1 MRIVY
6 IIAPVVAIILMLTMI
21 LFVTNIETPHSIHC
35 SDCPSEKCL
44 CIQDNGGEWMLSPEV
59 GDVDEEVYP

>member
-6 IIAPVVAIILMLTMI
+6 IVAPAIALILMLAML

-35 SDCPSEKCL
+35 NDCPSEKCL
-44 CIQDNGGEWMLSPEV
+44 CIQGNGGEWMLSPEV